1 MGDDKILKEAHQ
13 FNASDFDMI
22 TGPIKNAMK
31 AFGKTV
37 SASAKLIGNDV
48 ASLLKHNL
56 RLTLPSLKKQ
66 KDMMDNWRETRGK
79 HMKTIYENQTA
90 ALEGLGPDKYTMMLM
105 CPAKF
110 WGAAAYRGTPSI
122 LSKETRAM
130 IGEYGA
136 DKLPIIGGL
145 FGSAGSRGYQR
156 SLWDDFVNNDEA
168 VGSKRGSEQMVQSW
182 NSFVGRHEYLGSGLQ
197 VKPPSGGGGGEGV
210 LADLF
215 YKINSIF
222 LLQLDHRVREAEL
235 IREGEEKEKEVKDN
249 MEKAEEFMVKFIE
262 DQFKTAYVSERQ
274 EYIKEHRKVYEPVV
288 ESVEAI
294 FKLNI
299 GLAKS
304 DDPDEFFQIIDKAV
318 GEEKDLKDIDAAK
331 LKEEFDKMVG
341 KLAEDEEVLKTLRK
355 ELEKSG
361 DLKKLQEGDEEAPQ
375 GPGPSEKEKSL
386 FEEKLKKIALDNCK
400 GGFLQTLK
408 EGMLDLYDN
417 TVSRVA
423 DGLQE
428 ETMEDMANSGD
439 EIAIEYVDQIKE
451 FHERLEN
458 AMSNIK

>member
-1 MGDDKILKEAHQ
+1 MSDFKILREAHQ
-13 FNASDFDMI
+13 FTDADFETLM
-22 TGPIKNAMK
+22 GPVKK
-31 AFGKTV
+31 ALGHFGKTV

-48 ASLLKHNL
+48 AALLKHNL

-66 KDMMDNWRETRGK
+66 KDLMDNWKENRGK

-90 ALEGLGPDKYTMMLM
+90 ALDSLGPDKYTMMLM

-110 WGAAAYRGTPSI
+110 WGSAAYRGTPAL

-145 FGSAGSRGYQR
+145 FGTAGNRGYQR
-156 SLWDDFVNNDEA
+156 SLWDDFVNNDES
-168 VGSKRGSEQMVQSW
+168 VGSKRGSEQMVRSW
-182 NSFVGRHEYLGSGLQ
+182 NDFVERNEFLGTNLK
-197 VKPPSGGGGGEGV
+197 VAPPGGGGGGEETA
-210 LADLF
+210 LEKLF
-215 YKINSIF
+215 YSINSIF

-235 IREGEEKEKEVKDN
+235 IREGEEKEVKDN
-249 MEKAEEFMVKFIE
+249 IEKAEEFMAKFIR
-262 DQFKTAYVSERQ
+262 DQFKTAYTEERQ

-288 ESVEAI
+288 KSVEAI

-299 GLAKS
+299 SLAKS

-318 GEEKDLKDIDAAK
+318 GDEKDLQDIDAAK
-331 LKEEFDKMVG
+331 LKEEFGKMVE
-341 KLAEDEEVLKTLRK
+341 KLAGDEKVLATLRK

-361 DLKKLQEGDEEAPQ
+361 DLKKLQEGDEETPK
-375 GPGPSEKEKSL
+375 GPGPSEKEKPL

-428 ETMEDMANSGD
+428 ETMEDMVSSGD
-439 EIAIEYVDQIKE
+439 AIAEEYVNQIKE

>member
-1 MGDDKILKEAHQ
+1 MGDDKILREAHA
-13 FNASDFDMI
+13 FTTSDFDILM
-22 TGPIKNAMK
+22 GPVKKALT

-48 ASLLKHNL
+48 GSLLKHNL

-66 KDMMDNWRETRGK
+66 KDMMDNWRDNRGK
-79 HMKTIYENQTA
+79 HMQTIYENQTA
-90 ALEGLGPDKYTMMLM
+90 ALDSLGPDKYTMMLM

-110 WGAAAYRGTPSI
+110 WGSAAYRGTPSL
-122 LSKETRAM
+122 LSKETREM

-145 FGSAGSRGYQR
+145 FGSAGSRGYKR

-168 VGSKRGSEQMVQSW
+168 VGSKRGSEEMVQSW
-182 NSFVGRHEYLGSGLQ
+182 NSFVGRHEFLGTDLQ
-197 VKPPSGGGGGEGV
+197 VKPPGGSGGGGGV

-222 LLQLDHRVREAEL
+222 LLQLDHRIREAEL
-235 IREGEEKEKEVKDN
+235 IREGEEKEVKSN
-249 MEKAEEFMVKFIE
+249 IEKAEEFMDKFIK
-262 DQFKTAYVSERQ
+262 DQFKTAYATERQ
-274 EYIKEHRKVYEPVV
+274 EYIKEHRKVYEPIVK
-288 ESVEAI
+288 SVEAI

-304 DDPDEFFQIIDKAV
+304 DDPDEFFKIIDKAV
-318 GEEKDLKDIDAAK
+318 GKEKDLQDIDAAK
-331 LKEEFDKMVG
+331 LKEEFDKMVT
-341 KLAEDEEVLKTLRK
+341 KLSEDEEILKTLRK

-361 DLKKLQEGDEEAPQ
+361 DLKKLQEGEEESPQ
-375 GPGPSEKEKSL
+375 GPGPSEKERPL

-400 GGFLQTLK
+400 GGFMQTLK

-428 ETMEDMANSGD
+428 ETMEDMMSSGD
-439 EIAIEYVDQIKE
+439 DTAEEYVNQIKE